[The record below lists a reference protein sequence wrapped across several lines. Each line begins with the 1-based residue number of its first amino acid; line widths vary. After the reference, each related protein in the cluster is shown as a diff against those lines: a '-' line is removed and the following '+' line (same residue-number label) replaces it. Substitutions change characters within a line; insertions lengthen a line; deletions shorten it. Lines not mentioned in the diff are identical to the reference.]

1 MACFWAGYSFFAS
14 CSPDS
19 GIGSNI
25 LPDNNTLNANFNDTT
40 TLRTSL
46 VLEDS
51 VITNGVNA
59 FFLGSYNDPIFGETK
74 ASIYAQVTPAVNGAN
89 PFTVVGTFYN
99 GTTGVPA
106 TRVILDSVV
115 FSIPYVFTTPNY
127 YGVLSPQTVQ
137 VYSLDK
143 QMYPDT
149 SYYSSTV
156 IPHSTLLGERIVT
169 PNITEWDSTR
179 YSNTRIEPCP
189 IYNYPRFKVRLNQQ
203 WGQKWVDTALS
214 GVINITGRGDSI
226 LLNQAFFIHDFPGI
240 YITTNSPMQFP
251 GQGSLWFM
259 NLYDAGAGVF
269 FYMKIINSN
278 GTTTD
283 TTYSIPQ
290 LGMSSEHIAF
300 SHFDH
305 NYKTTSFYAPHKVGT
320 PINSQLST
328 YVQGFGGVTTKINM
342 PYIMNWVKN
351 NKVIVNRAEL
361 DIPVQTQDI
370 GIYAPPAQMYLIGIN
385 DTSTVPTTATFT
397 LPDEYTT
404 YYGGTYDEFN
414 HEYTFDIAEYI
425 QNVFDKKTIEDGL
438 YLLGGSS
445 AISPSRVV
453 LYGGG
458 TQGAASNKK
467 MRLKIYYTPLNSHK
481 VEKPKVMEFPVEA
494 KDAPSVKAIKH

>member
-1 MACFWAGYSFFAS
+1 MIKKGIKNSFKAKYLVIACFWAGYSFFAS

-59 FFLGSYNDPIFGETK
+59 FFLGSYNDPVFGETK
-74 ASIYAQVTPAVNGAN
+74 ASIYTQVVPPTNGAN
-89 PFTVVGTFYN
+89 PFTAVGTFV
-99 GTTGVPA
+99 TSPVA

-115 FSIPYVFTTPNY
+115 FSIPYVYTTPNY

-137 VYSLDK
+137 VYMIDK
-143 QMYPDT
+143 QLYPDT

-156 IPHSTLLGERIVT
+156 ISHSTLLGERIIT
-169 PNITEWDSTR
+169 PDIKDWDSTR
-179 YSNTRIEPCP
+179 YFNYRKIPCP

-214 GVINITGRGDSI
+214 GVIYSGQYDTI
-226 LLNQAFFIHDFPGI
+226 LLNQAAFTRNFPGV
-240 YITTNSPMQFP
+240 YVTTNSPMQYP

-269 FYMKIINSN
+269 FYCRIINSN

-290 LGMSSEHIAF
+290 FGMSSEHIAF

-305 NYKTTSFYAPHKVGT
+305 NYKTTSFYAPHKVGA

-328 YVQGFGGVTTKINM
+328 YVQGFGVVTTKINM

-385 DTSTVPTTATFT
+385 DTSTVPT
-397 LPDEYTT
+397 
-404 YYGGTYDEFN
+404 
-414 HEYTFDIAEYI
+414 
-425 QNVFDKKTIEDGL
+425 
-438 YLLGGSS
+438 
-445 AISPSRVV
+445 
-453 LYGGG
+453 
-458 TQGAASNKK
+458 
-467 MRLKIYYTPLNSHK
+467 
-481 VEKPKVMEFPVEA
+481 
-494 KDAPSVKAIKH
+494 